1 MKILFLG
8 FLLLSSCAYSIH
20 DVYVSDFG
28 NYPKLE
34 QGEMVVAR
42 SEQFVIMS
50 FVTQTDYVEQARKS
64 LMQKCPGGDISGIST
79 QFSTSL
85 GFFSWTNKVLMQGL
99 CTKAVAT
106 TATAQRVKSQA
117 RK

>member
-1 MKILFLG
+1 MKSFLLVCI
-8 FLLLSSCAYSIH
+8 LLLSGCAHSIH

-34 QGEMVVAR
+34 QGEMVSAR
-42 SEQFVIMS
+42 TEQFVILG
-50 FVTQTDYVEQARKS
+50 FVTETHYVDQARAM
-64 LMQKCPGGDISGIST
+64 LMQKCPQGEITGIST

-85 GFFSWTNKVLMQGL
+85 GFFSWTNKILMQGL
-99 CTKAVAT
+99 CTKPIAAN
-106 TATAQRVKSQA
+106 QA